1 MSRALACIL
10 LISLTSL
17 VACHNNNAK
26 RLGNPAYLPD
36 NWLEV
41 KTNSWQLKELP
52 ETSQNQLAE
61 MHTRLR
67 LERRGQY
74 YNFFGNYKPETLE
87 YIKSTLTQL
96 DQDYLNLQ
104 YSAKAILA
112 NLTPEMSTLSQ
123 TYSEKTARISL
134 TNNQNSRLIKDDW
147 DKFLLLDKPS
157 TLSVIPVVEN

>member
-17 VACHNNNAK
+17 VACHNNSK
-26 RLGNPAYLPD
+26 RLGDPAYLPD
-36 NWLEV
+36 NWLKV
-41 KTNSWQLKELP
+41 SINSWQLKELP
-52 ETSQNQLAE
+52 ETSQNHLSE
-61 MHTRLR
+61 MHARLI

-112 NLTPEMSTLSQ
+112 DLTPEMSTLSQ

-157 TLSVIPVVEN
+157 TLSDIPVVEN

>member
-17 VACHNNNAK
+17 VACRNNAK
-26 RLGNPAYLPD
+26 RLGDPAYLPD

-41 KTNSWQLKELP
+41 KSTSWQLKELP

-61 MHTRLR
+61 MHARLT

-74 YNFFGNYKPETLE
+74 YNFFGNYKPVTLE
-87 YIKSTLTQL
+87 YIKSTLAKL
-96 DQDYLNLQ
+96 DQDYLNLR
-104 YSAKAILA
+104 YSAKAIMA

-123 TYSEKTARISL
+123 TYSERSARISV
-134 TNNQNSRLIKDDW
+134 TNSQNSRLINDDW
-147 DKFLLLDKPS
+147 DKALLLDKPS
-157 TLSVIPVVEN
+157 SLSVIPVVEN